1 MKQFMLQMNDFVRD
15 KFTPNKG
22 EGTIPLYGEI
32 IAGGTVSQHNTQKA
46 NSACMLVLIWI
57 IIFNSRTDIQHH
69 VS

>member
-32 IAGGTVSQHNTQKA
+32 IAGGTVSQHSTQKA
-46 NSACMLVLIWI
+46 KSACMFVLI
-57 IIFNSRTDIQHH
+57 
-69 VS
+69 